1 MRSLKS
7 IYRELIRLTAI
18 CFGVL
23 YLRRSSVESKHLPR
37 SVSLC
42 YIGFGH
48 QSRLTSW
55 CAHFS
60 KSSQPHILLSG
71 ALLFIGHHGLL
82 LEVNGILEALHGH
95 YLILFQL
102 YVLHYP
108 LFGWCTGLWAYA
120 QLKRALSMPCV
131 YYIQHYV
138 DVGKLKGA
146 QIFEFTLFSQL

>member
-82 LEVNGILEALHGH
+82 LEVNGILEALHGQ

-120 QLKRALSMPCV
+120 QLKRALTMPCV
-131 YYIQHYV
+131 NHIQFYL
-138 DVGKLKGA
+138 GKVKGA
-146 QIFEFTLFSQL
+146 QIFKFTSFSRL